1 MAARPDHPE
10 PLPADS
16 HTDPTPGALD
26 GLAMASDPAAV
37 RGIPPQAALRP
48 EGSPVTMVV
57 TPSPPTAPTTPQ
69 LVTVSTGDAALDELL
84 GGGWPMGILTEVAGR
99 GRTSL
104 ALGAVRAAQASGQP
118 AAWVDGTG
126 SFCPTTAG
134 VDLESL
140 AFVRPA
146 SQGAGRSKTAPRNQ
160 FLFAADTLLRSRA
173 FALLVLDMPL
183 RGAVSGSWFRLAR
196 LARMADT
203 RLLLLH
209 DQGRSLAG
217 SAAALSLHVRLQPAP
232 CPPWADPPSPHL
244 LVSVQRHRALPSSQ
258 QREVLLSEQI
268 VDPCSPA

>member
-26 GLAMASDPAAV
+26 GLAMTSAPGAA
-37 RGIPPQAALRP
+37 
-48 EGSPVTMVV
+48 
-57 TPSPPTAPTTPQ
+57 
-69 LVTVSTGDAALDELL
+69 TVSTGEAALDELL
-84 GGGWPMGILTEVAGR
+84 GGGWPLGILTEVEGR

-118 AAWVDGTG
+118 VAWIDGTG

-134 VDLESL
+134 VDLASL
-140 AFVRPA
+140 AFVRPVSRRA
-146 SQGAGRSKTAPRNQ
+146 AQAKAGPRNQ
-160 FLFAADTLLRSRA
+160 LLFAADILLRSRA

-217 SAAALSLHVRLQPAP
+217 SAAALSLHVRLQPRP
-232 CPPWADPPSPHL
+232 CPPWADPPRPG
-244 LVSVQRHRALPSSQ
+244 LVVRVLRHRARPSSQ
-258 QREVLLSEQI
+258 QREVLLSEQV
-268 VDPCSPA
+268 VDPCWPV

>member
-26 GLAMASDPAAV
+26 GLAMTFDSAAA
-37 RGIPPQAALRP
+37 RATPPQTAPA
-48 EGSPVTMVV
+48 SSMAS
-57 TPSPPTAPTTPQ
+57 PSPMATAHQ
-69 LVTVSTGDAALDELL
+69 LATASTGDAALDELL

-104 ALGAVRAAQASGQP
+104 ALRAVRAAQASGQP
-118 AAWVDGTG
+118 AAWVDGTA

-134 VDLESL
+134 VDLASL
-140 AFVRPA
+140 AFVRPLSRRA
-146 SQGAGRSKTAPRNQ
+146 KRSKSAPRNQ
-160 FLFAADTLLRSRA
+160 LLFAADILLRSRA
-173 FALLVLDMPL
+173 FALLVLDMPS

-217 SAAALSLHVRLQPAP
+217 SAAALSLHVRLQPRP
-232 CPPWADPPSPHL
+232 CPPWADPPRPG
-244 LVSVQRHRALPSSQ
+244 LVVRVLRHRARPSSQ
-258 QREVLLSEQI
+258 QREVLLSEQAA
-268 VDPCSPA
+268 DPCSPA